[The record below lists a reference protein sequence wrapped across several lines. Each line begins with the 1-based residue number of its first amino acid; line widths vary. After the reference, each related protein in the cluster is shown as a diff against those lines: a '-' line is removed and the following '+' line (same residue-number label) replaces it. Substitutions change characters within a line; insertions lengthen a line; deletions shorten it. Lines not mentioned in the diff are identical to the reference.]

1 MSAEIIKGLNPYNE
15 PEFYRLAGIR
25 REFSGTTP
33 IPNGSSLESTLV
45 QVEGY
50 PYFVSEIVADQ
61 PCTLTF
67 RWYSDKEGL
76 NLLDTV
82 AYNYTTSQ
90 GLRLIS
96 GSVASD
102 FLKVT
107 ISNSSG
113 LDMTSFSHRLKLSA
127 SPNVN
132 LSGVETSLAD
142 INTALNTTAPS
153 ATVTTVALNAT
164 TSTVVLA
171 SSITRIH
178 TGIYNS
184 GPTAAWIKFQ
194 TAVTDNDKKGIYL
207 SQYAYYEMPEKI
219 RYTGE
224 ISAIADSGTPT
235 LHVTAY

>member
-1 MSAEIIKGLNPYNE
+1 
-15 PEFYRLAGIR
+15 
-25 REFSGTTP
+25 
-33 IPNGSSLESTLV
+33 
-45 QVEGY
+45 
-50 PYFVSEIVADQ
+50 
-61 PCTLTF
+61 
-67 RWYSDKEGL
+67 
-76 NLLDTV
+76 V
-82 AYNYTTSQ
+82 AYSYLTTQ
-90 GLRLIS
+90 GIRLIS

-113 LDMTSFSHRLKLSA
+113 LDMTLFSHRLKLSA

-132 LSGVETSLAD
+132 LAGVETSLAS
-142 INTALNTTAPS
+142 IQTALDATAPS
-153 ATVTTVALNAT
+153 ATVTTVALNAS

-171 SSITRIH
+171 SSTSRIH
-178 TGIYNS
+178 TGIYNA
-184 GPTAAWIKFQ
+184 GPTPAWIKFQ
-194 TAVTDNDKKGIYL
+194 PAMTDNTKKGIYL